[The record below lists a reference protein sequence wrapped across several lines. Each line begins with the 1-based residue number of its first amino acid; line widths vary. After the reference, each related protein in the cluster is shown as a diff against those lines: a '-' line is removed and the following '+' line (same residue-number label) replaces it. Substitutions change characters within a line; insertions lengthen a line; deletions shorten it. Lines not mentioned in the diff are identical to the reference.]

1 MNNPLS
7 HLPEDVQA
15 EIRYI
20 VDIIKEVV
28 SPEAIIL
35 YGSHARGKQVNDKY
49 LEKSGLILG
58 YTSDYD
64 FLVVTKDDPKD
75 FHKWESEIM
84 NRTDKCKNP
93 VSLEIHGIDYIN
105 KGLELGE
112 YFFTEII
119 KYGIVLCETGK
130 VHFADPRELT
140 PLEERERAQRY
151 FDTWFPQ
158 VEEFIE
164 GSRFHLGRGHSKIGV
179 FVLHQAAESLY
190 YSILL
195 VFTAYKPKTHN
206 LWKLRKRT
214 IRYSKELFL
223 VFCTET
229 DKKDKY
235 LFDLLKRGYIDA
247 RYRNDYKITSEE
259 LTILI
264 EKVTN
269 MASIVEKVCK
279 DKICSFN

>member
-1 MNNPLS
+1 MNNPLF
-7 HLPEDVQA
+7 HLPEDTQA
-15 EIRYI
+15 EIRHI
-20 VDIIKEVV
+20 MDIIKEVV
-28 SPEAIIL
+28 NPEMIIL
-35 YGSHARGKQVNDKY
+35 YGSHATGKQVNDKY
-49 LEKSGLILG
+49 LENTGTILD

-64 FLVVTKDDPKD
+64 FLVVTENDPED

-84 NRTDKCKNP
+84 NRTDKSKNP

-112 YFFTEII
+112 YFFTEIV
-119 KYGIVLCETGK
+119 KYGIALYDTGK
-130 VHFADPRELT
+130 VNFADPRELT
-140 PLEERERAQRY
+140 PLEEKERAQRY

-158 VEEFIE
+158 SEEFIE
-164 GSRFHLGRGHSKIGV
+164 GSKFHLSRGHPKIGV
-179 FVLHQAAESLY
+179 FELHQAAESLY
-190 YSILL
+190 YSVLL

-214 IRYSKELFL
+214 IPYSGELYQ
-223 VFCTET
+223 VFGTEI
-229 DKKDKY
+229 DKNEKY

-247 RYRNDYKITSEE
+247 RYRHDYKITSEE

-264 EKVTN
+264 EKVKW

-279 DKICSFN
+279 GKIASF